1 MMLVRTL
8 VALAVM
14 GSGLVGPS
22 LAPTRPDL
30 TQQAPEEEQARRQLE
45 SGRSFARQ
53 GNYTEAIRDFRAV
66 ADTYGTSSV
75 ADNALLEMARY
86 YLDVAGDLKETSTA
100 VETILRKYPTSDSAP
115 EAILITG
122 RLAMSRSHQGADLDT
137 ALANFD
143 RVSRLFPNSDVVARS
158 LVMAGEALWYAG
170 RYDDALASLVRA
182 EVEYPGDAATAHAH
196 LHAARVMVSR
206 GDPIGAM
213 EELQQ
218 VRNRWPGSPEAEDAL
233 GRSTILHRLHVRA
246 RNGAPYALT
255 AETPG
260 PAKLQ
265 NVVGLGASRG
275 AIYWAAESGF
285 GLLSPAKATAP
296 PTGTKPRGLAIDA
309 AGNLVAIEAGGLRP
323 SGGQVIALPFPRQ
336 NQPAAPL
343 AKIDAA
349 VQLFNGEWLI
359 ADDDAR
365 GIQRFSKTG
374 EYVAAFSTTRV
385 SRLAINALDE
395 IAGLDREQKGV
406 VFFDA
411 AGKVTGRL
419 PAKGAG
425 YDVPNLEDLAFDQF
439 GYLYLLDRAAI
450 AVFSPV
456 AGTQPG
462 QNGTYKLVAVFTEPA
477 TNANAFRRA
486 TAFAL
491 DRSGGL
497 YLYDERDQ
505 RVRVYR

>member
-1 MMLVRTL
+1 V
-8 VALAVM
+8 
-14 GSGLVGPS
+14 
-22 LAPTRPDL
+22 PTRPDPYP
-30 TQQAPEEEQARRQLE
+30 QAPEEEQARRQLE

-53 GNYTEAIRDFRAV
+53 GNYAEAIRDFRAV

-86 YLDVAGDLKETSTA
+86 YLDIAGDLKETSTA

-122 RLAMSRSHQGADLDT
+122 RLAMSRSHQTADLDT

-143 RVSRLFPNSDVVARS
+143 RVSRLFPNSDVVPRS

-196 LHAARVMVSR
+196 LNAARVMVSR

-218 VRNRWPGSPEAEDAL
+218 VRNRWPGSPEADDAL
-233 GRSTILHRLHVRA
+233 GRLTILHRLHVRG
-246 RNGAPYALT
+246 RSGAPYALT

-260 PAKLQ
+260 PPKLQ
-265 NVVGLGASRG
+265 NVVGLGATRSG

-285 GLLSPAKATAP
+285 GLLSPAKAAAA
-296 PTGTKPRGLAIDA
+296 PTGTKSRGLAIDA
-309 AGNLVAIEAGGLRP
+309 LGNLVAIETGGLRP
-323 SGGQVIALPFPRQ
+323 FGGQVLALPFPRQ
-336 NQPAAPL
+336 NQPVAPL

-349 VQLFNGEWLI
+349 VQLFNGEWLV

-385 SRLAINALDE
+385 SRLAVNARDE
-395 IAGLDREQKGV
+395 MAGLDRDQKGV

-411 AGKVTGRL
+411 AGNVTGRI

-439 GYLYLLDRAAI
+439 GYLYLLDRASL

-456 AGTQPG
+456 AGAQPG
-462 QNGTYKLVAVFTEPA
+462 HNGTYKLVAVFSEPA
-477 TNANAFRRA
+477 TNPNAFRRA